1 MSVARL
7 LISGLLVASGLVLA
21 AFTLY
26 GAFDGGQVQAS
37 GGLPLKPWSTNTFGA
52 RGRLVAASVAPG
64 SEGGKAPPPQTGS
77 QPDAKPPSA
86 AASDAKAAKKKKRAE
101 KRSSEQAQKSKQPP
115 QQAAFQWPWSG
126 WFGN

>member
-1 MSVARL
+1 MSVVRL

-21 AFTLY
+21 AFTLH

-37 GGLPLKPWSTNTFGA
+37 GGPALKPWSTNT
-52 RGRLVAASVAPG
+52 LPG
-64 SEGGKAPPPQTGS
+64 SVGGKASPPQTGS
-77 QPDAKPPSA
+77 QPDAKPSA

-101 KRSSEQAQKSKQPP
+101 KGPSEQAQKSKQPP
-115 QQAAFQWPWSG
+115 QQAALQWPWSS